1 MYLMMMMMMMM
12 MKAIQT
18 ALTAAQLSS
27 GWDVCYRAEPSE
39 WVPPVIYAQMS
50 ERLHADA
57 TTSAIQM
64 Q

>member
-1 MYLMMMMMMMM
+1 MVEN
-12 MKAIQT
+12 T
-18 ALTAAQLSS
+18 TTVLTAAQLSS
-27 GWDVCYRAEPSE
+27 GWDVCCRAEPTE

-57 TTSAIQM
+57 TTSVIKM